1 MGEQEERP
9 VLRVLEATR
18 ADGRLVVAVQGDI
31 DMATVDTL
39 ASHLDRIFERAR
51 AVTVDLRRVGFLDC
65 LGLRLL
71 VQTHAAAHA
80 EGCRVEFIQGP
91 SHVRRMFELTGTLAA
106 LSFAETA

>member
-1 MGEQEERP
+1 MGEQEDRP

-71 VQTHAAAHA
+71 VQTHAAAK
-80 EGCRVEFIQGP
+80 
-91 SHVRRMFELTGTLAA
+91 LTGAGSSSSRAPATCAA
-106 LSFAETA
+106 CSS